1 MAKSRKKATVETH
14 PRTLMKTVS
23 WRIVATLT
31 TGTIVFIFTGKFL
44 LSLGVMGVEV
54 VAKILFY
61 YIHERVWN
69 MVSWG
74 QAKHPLASIPV
85 NRELTPED
93 MDKVKQQL
101 KDLGYMD

>member
-1 MAKSRKKATVETH
+1 MEKEVKRANVETH
-14 PRTLMKTVS
+14 RRTVMKTVS

-31 TGTIVFIFTGKFL
+31 TMVIVYVFTGEFL
-44 LSLGVMGVEV
+44 LSLGIGGVEV

-61 YIHERVWN
+61 YLHERTWN
-69 MVSWG
+69 IVSWG
-74 QAKHPLASIPV
+74 KAKHPLSTIPV

-101 KDLGYMD
+101 KDLGYLD

>member
-1 MAKSRKKATVETH
+1 MTRAGKKPTVETH
-14 PRTLMKTVS
+14 PRTVLKTIS

-31 TGTIVFIFTGKFL
+31 TMVIVYIFTGEFL
-44 LSLGVMGVEV
+44 LSLGVGVVEV
-54 VAKILFY
+54 VAKIVFY
-61 YIHERVWN
+61 YLHERAWHLIA
-69 MVSWG
+69 WG

-85 NRELTPED
+85 NKELTPED